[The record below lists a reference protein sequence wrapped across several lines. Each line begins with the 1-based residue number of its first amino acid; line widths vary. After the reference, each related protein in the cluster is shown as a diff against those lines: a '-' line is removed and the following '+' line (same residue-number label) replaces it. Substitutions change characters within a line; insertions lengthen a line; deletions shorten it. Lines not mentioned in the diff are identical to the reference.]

1 MKSADT
7 PKIIYFDGVCYLCN
21 SLVNFLLK
29 IDIDNKLKFSPLQ
42 SHFAERELKNSNIN
56 LEEIDSIILQVGS
69 KFFIKSDAVIKII
82 KELKWYWQGL
92 LVIKILPKNIR
103 DKLYDFVANRR
114 YGWFGRKDECMVP
127 SDEIKSRFIID

>member
-1 MKSADT
+1 MKSADA
-7 PKIIYFDGVCYLCN
+7 PIIIYFDGVCYLCN

-29 IDIDNKLKFSPLQ
+29 IDKDNRLKFSPLQ
-42 SHFAERELKNSNIN
+42 SNFAERELKNSDIN

-82 KELKWYWQGL
+82 KEMRWYWQGL

-103 DKLYDFVANRR
+103 DKLYDFIADHR
-114 YGWFGRKDECMVP
+114 YKWFGKKDSCMIPTNDV
-127 SDEIKSRFIID
+127 KSRFIIN